1 MLKEIEERR
10 SIRKYIDK
18 PVEEEKIMEIIE
30 SGRLAPSGSN
40 TQPWHFIIV
49 REEENRK
56 KIIEAS
62 HKQKWMLTAPVIIVC
77 VSDIRSRLDEN
88 LEISLNEDSPEIELK
103 QIIRDTAM
111 ATENMVLQAKNL
123 GLDTCY
129 VAWFTQ
135 EEIRPV
141 LNIPED
147 KYVLSVL
154 TLGYS
159 DEKPNMRP
167 RKSLKDI
174 IHMEKW

>member
-10 SIRKYIDK
+10 SIRKYIDR
-18 PVEEEKIMEIIE
+18 PVEEEKIMGIIE
-30 SGRLAPSGSN
+30 SGRLAPSGDN
-40 TQPWHFIIV
+40 TQPWHFIVV
-49 REEENRK
+49 REKENRERV
-56 KIIEAS
+56 IEVS
-62 HKQKWMLTAPVIIVC
+62 HNQKWMKTAPVIIVC
-77 VSDIRSRLDEN
+77 VCDIRSRLDSN
-88 LEISLNEDSPEIELK
+88 IEIKLDEESKEFELK

-111 ATENMVLQAKNL
+111 ATENMVLEAKNL

-141 LNIPED
+141 LNIPKD
-147 KYVLSVL
+147 KYVLAVL

-159 DEKPNMRP
+159 DEKPKMRP
-167 RKSLKDI
+167 RKRLEDI